1 MRKALAIGADKAVRI
16 DMCPN
21 DSYSTAFEISK
32 YLNQN
37 PADIIITGK
46 ESSDYNG
53 GAVGGMSLNYFL
65 CRLLALVMD

>member
-1 MRKALAIGADKAVRI
+1 
-16 DMCPN
+16 MCPN

-53 GAVGGMSLNYFL
+53 GGVGGMLAVPL
-65 CRLLALVMD
+65 PLLALVMD